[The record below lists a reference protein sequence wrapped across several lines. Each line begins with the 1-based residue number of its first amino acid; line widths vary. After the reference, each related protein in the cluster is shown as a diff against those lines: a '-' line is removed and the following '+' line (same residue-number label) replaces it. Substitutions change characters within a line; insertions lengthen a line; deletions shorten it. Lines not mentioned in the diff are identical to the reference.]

1 MGVCRNITVYLR
13 DVNNGTV
20 TLAWHCFNCCT
31 SKDFSTH
38 CSVTTAWFH
47 VHNSTMAAAPP
58 LRWSCSKETRVGQQ
72 GLSRTQNSLICWST
86 RVLWIS
92 HGCFSIHVCF
102 FFTQRCIR
110 AWMEVYDVPLTS
122 FYEKGP
128 IMYVLC
134 TFAAL
139 RESDIHPLFIASTH
153 FFY

>member
-92 HGCFSIHVCF
+92 HGCFSIHVF
-102 FFTQRCIR
+102 LLYT
-110 AWMEVYDVPLTS
+110 EVYSGVDGGVRRPLTS
-122 FYEKGP
+122 SLWKRS

-134 TFAAL
+134 TFVAL